1 MKHSFF
7 SDKKYWFKGNTHAHT
22 TRTDGTCPPDKQV
35 QDYSERG
42 YDFLAITDHNV
53 VDSYQ
58 EKKGIC
64 MLPGWERD
72 VRHNEENTSCIH
84 VIGLFPADA

>member
-53 VDSYQ
+53 VDS
-58 EKKGIC
+58 
-64 MLPGWERD
+64 
-72 VRHNEENTSCIH
+72 
-84 VIGLFPADA
+84 

>member
-64 MLPGWERD
+64 ML
-72 VRHNEENTSCIH
+72 
-84 VIGLFPADA
+84 FPPFSRTDSRSELCKQAL